1 MPGSCAGESVATK
14 EHILVE
20 RAIAGDADAFGELYM
35 RHLDAIYRYVYFR
48 IGNAQEAEDLTEQA
62 FLKAWQYLPEYEQRG
77 YPFTSWLY
85 RIAHNVVADYHRKWG
100 QRSNPLPLEDWAEDR
115 HQPTAMEQVISA
127 EEAADLSAA
136 IVQLSDDQQQVI
148 VLRFIE
154 GMSYARVADIL
165 GKSQG
170 ACRVLQHR
178 ALNALNELLTD
189 RVGPL
194 EVQSV

>member
-1 MPGSCAGESVATK
+1 MPVSCAGESVATK
-14 EHILVE
+14 EHVLVE
-20 RAIAGDADAFGELYM
+20 RAMAGDADAFGELYM

-48 IGNAQEAEDLTEQA
+48 VGNAQEAEDMTEQV
-62 FLKAWQYLPEYEQRG
+62 FLKAWQSLPGYEHRG
-77 YPFTSWLY
+77 HPLTSWLY

-100 QRSNPLPLEDWAEDR
+100 GRPSPLALEDWAEDR
-115 HQPTAMEQVISA
+115 NEPAAIEQMISA

-136 IVQLSDDQQQVI
+136 IVQLSEDQQQVI

-154 GMSYARVADIL
+154 GMSYAEVAEIL
-165 GKSQG
+165 SKSPG

-178 ALNALNELLTD
+178 ALAVLNELLAD
-189 RVGPL
+189 RVAPL